1 MMSDISMPTAE
12 TNMSPEMIM
21 GALENLSQVP
31 KQIAETM
38 NNNCAEIK
46 QYMSTS
52 HAEECEKHANN
63 FPKEPAVDLHTCGKQ
78 KRAKLLA
85 DGYTKEKW
93 WFDRISVVFGITT
106 MSIWTLQLILR
117 FDPQD
122 VLGIIIA
129 LVFGCLAADFMSGMV
144 HWAADTWGSVD
155 LPVIGKAFIRPFREH
170 HVDPTAMTRHDF
182 CETNGDNFLLVYP
195 FVLWFTYKGYTYGGD
210 LLREHYRFDLFMYAL
225 GLFVIATNQ
234 IHKWSHTYYGL
245 PAWVEWL
252 QKYHIILPRKHHRI
266 HHVSPHETFFCI
278 TNGWLNYP
286 LEAVGFFT
294 KLEWIIEKVT
304 GVPPRK
310 DDMKWAGKK
319 VD

>member
-1 MMSDISMPTAE
+1 
-12 TNMSPEMIM
+12 
-21 GALENLSQVP
+21 
-31 KQIAETM
+31 
-38 NNNCAEIK
+38 
-46 QYMSTS
+46 
-52 HAEECEKHANN
+52 
-63 FPKEPAVDLHTCGKQ
+63 
-78 KRAKLLA
+78 
-85 DGYTKEKW
+85 
-93 WFDRISVVFGITT
+93 
-106 MSIWTLQLILR
+106 
-117 FDPQD
+117 
-122 VLGIIIA
+122 
-129 LVFGCLAADFMSGMV
+129 
-144 HWAADTWGSVD
+144 
-155 LPVIGKAFIRPFREH
+155 
-170 HVDPTAMTRHDF
+170 MTRHDF

-195 FVLWFTYKGYTYGGD
+195 FVLWFTYKGYTYD
-210 LLREHYRFDLFMYAL
+210 DDVLREHYRFDLFMYTL

-319 VD
+319 VDWNFFVTWWEMQNMYHLLGLTCGICNNSLIVLSLVYFKRIENIYFWIFTTSISLNVHCFIKPHLLFGLPVALKYRWILHRGGANNVFLVSVFPSTVWSYTSDSYRIKEQEKSPSCVFCFRANWQISLFHERM